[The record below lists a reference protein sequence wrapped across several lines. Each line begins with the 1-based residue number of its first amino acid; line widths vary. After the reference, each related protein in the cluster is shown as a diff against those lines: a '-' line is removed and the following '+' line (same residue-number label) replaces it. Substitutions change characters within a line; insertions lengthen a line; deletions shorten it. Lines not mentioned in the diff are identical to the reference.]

1 VAVGSRALKAHTSG
15 ARNSAL
21 GSEAATAVTTAAD
34 ITAIG
39 RSALAACTT
48 GSNNTAVGSRSL
60 MANTTGT
67 QNVAVGP
74 SALDANT
81 TGTKNIAIGMNAL
94 GANTTGQFNTAI
106 GHEAMDG
113 NTSDTSYSVAVGSGA
128 LGGASLSGDTNTCIG
143 HNAGHAISS
152 GHSNVCIGTNA
163 GDAISN
169 GHSNTIIGEG
179 CDVDHF
185 QRVRAVVVGQ
195 DAVTV
200 AQNNTFRAIGDTG
213 CFNSANSSSWST
225 TSDERI
231 KKNIVDHTK
240 GLNIINQVK
249 IRNFEYRTAEEI
261 TDSSLAGRNVADIAI
276 PKTGVQ
282 TGLIAQEIE
291 LVRPEVIVTD
301 DWGIKRVNRD
311 ELFWDMMK
319 AIQELST
326 KVTALEAA

>member
-1 VAVGSRALKAHTSG
+1 
-15 ARNSAL
+15 
-21 GSEAATAVTTAAD
+21 
-34 ITAIG
+34 
-39 RSALAACTT
+39 
-48 GSNNTAVGSRSL
+48 
-60 MANTTGT
+60 
-67 QNVAVGP
+67 
-74 SALDANT
+74 
-81 TGTKNIAIGMNAL
+81 MNAL

-200 AQNNTFRAIGDTG
+200 AQNNTFRAIRSKS
-213 CFNSANSSSWST
+213 CNARSC
-225 TSDERI
+225 I
-231 KKNIVDHTK
+231 KLAI
-240 GLNIINQVK
+240 LN
-249 IRNFEYRTAEEI
+249 
-261 TDSSLAGRNVADIAI
+261 
-276 PKTGVQ
+276 
-282 TGLIAQEIE
+282 
-291 LVRPEVIVTD
+291 
-301 DWGIKRVNRD
+301 
-311 ELFWDMMK
+311 
-319 AIQELST
+319 
-326 KVTALEAA
+326 